1 VIDSH
6 FHIWRRADAKQS
18 GILAAPYLQR
28 DASWED
34 FRAAS
39 GDLALEGAVN
49 IQVNDFC
56 DGTVEA
62 RYIGVVA
69 HGDPLLGAMIAW
81 ARIESAEA
89 RGELERLLGLAHVR
103 GVRRTCQFEA
113 DPEFC
118 ASSDYVRG
126 VRLLGELDLLC
137 EICVRL
143 EQVKALPRLARACP
157 ETLIV
162 LQHLGKP
169 DHSQPPPAYWLRAI
183 EELAALPN
191 VLAKVSVVVHSDRD
205 AALTTD
211 LVAPFVRHVAGC
223 FGPVR
228 VFFGSNWPVAGAVV
242 SYQGW
247 VEMLR
252 ELLGDDERF
261 WAGNARRLYRLPPV
275 TAVSRPIPL
284 ADL

>member
-1 VIDSH
+1 MIDSH

-28 DASWED
+28 DASWD
-34 FRAAS
+34 AFRAAW
-39 GDLALEGAVN
+39 GDQAVERAVN

-56 DGTVEA
+56 DGTREA
-62 RYIGVVA
+62 RYVDEVA
-69 HGDPLLGAMIAW
+69 QRDPLLGAMIAW

-89 RGELERLLGLAHVR
+89 RPGLERLLTLALVR

-118 ASSDYVRG
+118 ASADYVRG

-143 EQVKALPRLARACP
+143 EQVRALPRLARACP

-191 VLAKVSVVVHSDRD
+191 VLAKVSVVVHSDHD
-205 AALTTD
+205 QALTTD
-211 LVAPFVRHVAGC
+211 SVAPFVRHVADS
-223 FGPVR
+223 FGPGR
-228 VFFGSNWPVAGAVV
+228 IFFGSNWPVSGAVV

-247 VEMLR
+247 VGMLR

-261 WAGNARRLYRLPPV
+261 WAGNARRLYRLAPV
-275 TAVSRPIPL
+275 KAVLRPIPPGGL
-284 ADL
+284 